1 MRLQLWYGKVVFAA
15 LLTIGACCVAGC
27 SGGPE
32 RPETYPVTGTVTLDG
47 KPVEGA
53 TVVFVPKEKGK
64 GRAATGVTDSN
75 GKYSLG
81 TFASGDGVIPGQ
93 YLVKV
98 TKYRPPSSQQPPVED
113 EEDEESEMRAFLEAQ
128 KGAEQTTPESDLP
141 VKYSNEQTSGLFF
154 TVEAKDNTF
163 DIALKR

>member
-1 MRLQLWYGKVVFAA
+1 MRLRLWYGNVVLGA
-15 LLTIGACCVAGC
+15 LLAIGVCYIVGC
-27 SGGPE
+27 SGGPD
-32 RPETYPVTGTVTLDG
+32 RPKTYPVTGTVTLDG

-53 TVVFVPKEKGK
+53 TVVFVPKEEGK
-64 GRAATGVTDSN
+64 GRAATGVTDSD

-81 TFASGDGVIPGQ
+81 TFASGDGVIPGE

-128 KGAEQTTPESDLP
+128 KGTEPTTTETELP

-154 TVEAKDNTF
+154 TVEAKENTF
-163 DIALKR
+163 DIPLKR

>member
-1 MRLQLWYGKVVFAA
+1 MRLRLWYGRLVLAVVLA
-15 LLTIGACCVAGC
+15 IGVCYVAGC
-27 SGGPE
+27 SRGPE
-32 RPETYPVTGTVTLDG
+32 RPKTYPVTGTVTLDG

-53 TVVFVPKEKGK
+53 TVVFVPKEEGT

-81 TFASGDGVIPGQ
+81 TFASGDGVIPGE
-93 YLVKV
+93 YLIKI
-98 TKYRPPSSQQPPVED
+98 TKYRPPSTQQPPVGD

-128 KGAEQTTPESDLP
+128 QGTQQTQTESELP